1 MNGLSPIF
9 VSFAALVSGMP
20 NNSFVNNIS
29 SQYNEDIIENT
40 LPSGNINS
48 YLSENMTFERECT
61 TEQGMTKEMKDIAKR
76 YSSLMQI
83 FNKNSPGDFSIV
95 EVFENMANI
104 LCKIPFLS
112 NVSYF
117 NEDDESIDIRLKLN
131 FGIYVS
137 LSRFMDEEDDNV
149 VFSIHRGTDLLVA
162 NEMPLCKLENNLCE
176 LLSELQHKNA

>member
-1 MNGLSPIF
+1 MSPIV
-9 VSFAALVSGMP
+9 VSFLALTSGMP
-20 NNSFVNNIS
+20 NNLLLNNS
-29 SQYNEDIIENT
+29 SQYNGIVTENIQ
-40 LPSGNINS
+40 PYHSGNIVS
-48 YLSENMTFERECT
+48 YLSDNMTFERECT
-61 TEQGMTKEMKDIAKR
+61 TEQEMTKEMKDIAKR

-95 EVFENMANI
+95 GVFENMAKI

-137 LSRFMDEEDDNV
+137 LSRFLDEEDDNV
-149 VFSIHRGTDLLVA
+149 VFSIHRDTDLLVA
-162 NEMPLCKLENNLCE
+162 NEISLYKLENNLCE